1 MGHHTFDAEKAD
13 RLEDAGSRYRYL
25 SAEELRWAL
34 ALSGGESVAD
44 LGSGTG
50 FFTDDVAP
58 VADQVYAVD
67 IQPAMH
73 DLYREKGLPEN
84 VELVTSDVADLPF
97 DDGGIDAAFSTMT
110 YHEFASD
117 AAMAELARVLRP
129 GGRLVVADWDT
140 NGDGESGPPR
150 DERYGLGDAVA
161 ALEEAGFAVEFDAF
175 RSETFMVT
183 ATR

>member
-34 ALSGGESVAD
+34 ALSGNETVAD

-58 VADQVYAVD
+58 AADQVYAVD
-67 IQPAMH
+67 VQTAMH
-73 DLYREKGLPEN
+73 DRYRDKGVPAN
-84 VELVTSDVADLPF
+84 VELVTTDVADLPF
-97 DDGGIDAAFSTMT
+97 DDDGLDAAFSTMT
-110 YHEFASD
+110 YHEFASE

-129 GGRLVVADWDT
+129 GGRLVVADWDA
-140 NGDGESGPPR
+140 NGNGESGPPL
-150 DERYGLGDAVA
+150 DERFRLVDAVA
-161 ALEEAGFAVEFDAF
+161 ALEKAGFDIAFDAV
-175 RSETFMVT
+175 RSETFLVT
-183 ATR
+183 AKR